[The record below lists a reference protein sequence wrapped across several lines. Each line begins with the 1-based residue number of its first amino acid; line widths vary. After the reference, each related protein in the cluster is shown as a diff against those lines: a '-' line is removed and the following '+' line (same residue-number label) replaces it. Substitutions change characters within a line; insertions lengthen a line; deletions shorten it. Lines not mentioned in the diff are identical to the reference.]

1 MLPLLQHFRLR
12 NFIRKNA
19 ARLLLLHI
27 FLLGAAVSCRTSQ
40 DTKTAA
46 SRLAGTAEDLHLYY
60 VSLSKVVEQHEK
72 LERLQNALLGVPLDQ
87 QDLNQ
92 LKTAHEEIEK
102 RAEVAKSLAELAQ
115 AYSELANSQAAE
127 KAAQSAENLG
137 SALSEIKQL
146 PGSSYAPETLERS
159 GNLLVTL
166 ARKHDERKMAQAM
179 DPTITGLS
187 EMFSQE
193 KPVYGSI
200 HRTYIG
206 LAQSLALELVRRHQV
221 DARSL
226 LLPALKPFGL
236 PPGESGENLSPG
248 LEAYAQQRIHE
259 RGQSEIAAHE
269 AALTYLEEALKDAAK
284 QIHTLASGEHLTPA
298 PPQPHKSSVERWTAM
313 LSEKE

>member
-1 MLPLLQHFRLR
+1 MYSQHFRLR
-12 NFIRKNA
+12 FTRKNA
-19 ARLLLLHI
+19 AKLLLLNI

-40 DTKTAA
+40 DAQTAA
-46 SRLAGTAEDLHLYY
+46 TRLTATAEDLHLYY

-87 QDLNQ
+87 QDLDQ

-102 RAEVAKSLAELAQ
+102 RAEIAKSLADLAQ
-115 AYSELANSQAAE
+115 AYSELTNSQAAE
-127 KAAQSAENLG
+127 KVALSAENLG
-137 SALSEIKQL
+137 SALSGIKQL
-146 PGSSYAPETLERS
+146 PGSSHAPEALKRA

-166 ARKHDERKMAQAM
+166 AQKHDQRKMAQAM

-187 EMFSQE
+187 EMFSEE

-206 LAQSLALELVRRHQV
+206 LAQSLALELVRRHQI

-226 LLPALKPFGL
+226 LLPALRPFGL

-248 LEAYAQQRIHE
+248 LQAYAQQQIQE
-259 RGQSEIAAHE
+259 RGQSEIAAHN
-269 AALTYLEEALKDAAK
+269 AASTYLDEALKEAAK
-284 QIHTLASGEHLTPA
+284 QIHALASGEHLPPA
-298 PPQPHKSSVERWTAM
+298 PPQPYKSSVERWTAM